1 MKKPTLIALFVADA
15 AMFLAVMSIIAV
27 EAAQDRP
34 MAPTVA
40 WACAAMV
47 LGCMG
52 MLLFAYLKALKGG
65 FEETV
70 LEKIKGN
77 FRIVDEE
84 LRAQKILIA
93 QQEKNDVKITEDAA
107 KIRGLA
113 AENATGVSQLNA
125 RLEALECAL
134 KKCERAE
141 EKASRAM
148 EEIDALKETQSSNN
162 SDFDGIVAK
171 LSVLEKGAE
180 TLSTQ
185 KDGILASLEASNRRI
200 TALEETSE
208 NIVSEL
214 KNAPRET
221 TDAFVGQSTAIEDE
235 TLDGFSQKEQPQP
248 STPPEKF
255 PDDTAPENSDIKNI
269 PELGHLMAKALS
281 CASTTKDSVAKFIEK
296 ADIPAQPQTA
306 EDALS
311 ATEPQNAAADAAEPY
326 TDAPHADVKNA
337 GEITQQTA
345 PEKDEAST
353 TDTPKPEPSSDL
365 EENVSAAE
373 KNSVTEE
380 SPAEEQN
387 APADAAAQASGLPSQ
402 DMLFEELPENR
413 KPQKPK
419 KGDTCLTV
427 NALIGIGNKPFLRG
441 NGAGLNPDKGVP
453 MEYVE
458 IGKWRFV
465 FGETETPVEFE
476 VLKNDE
482 TPPAGESNF
491 TINPGEK
498 MDLNLIFPAQQD

>member
-15 AMFLAVMSIIAV
+15 AMFLAVMSIIAAA
-27 EAAQDRP
+27 AAQDRP
-34 MAPTVA
+34 MAPAVA

-47 LGCMG
+47 LGSMG
-52 MLLFAYLKALKGG
+52 MLLLAYLKALKGG

-113 AENATGVSQLNA
+113 AENAMGVSQLNA

-134 KKCERAE
+134 KKCGRAE

-180 TLSTQ
+180 TLSAQ
-185 KDGILASLEASNRRI
+185 KDGILASIEASNRRI
-200 TALEETSE
+200 AALEEVSE
-208 NIVSEL
+208 QIASEL
-214 KNAPRET
+214 KNAAQSA
-221 TDAFVGQSTAIEDE
+221 TDALGGQITAIEDE
-235 TLDGFSQKEQPQP
+235 TLDGFSQKEHPLP
-248 STPPEKF
+248 ATP
-255 PDDTAPENSDIKNI
+255 PENSDIKNI

-281 CASTTKDSVAKFIEK
+281 GASTTKDSVAKFIEK
-296 ADIPAQPQTA
+296 ADTPAQTPAQEDPLPETA
-306 EDALS
+306 
-311 ATEPQNAAADAAEPY
+311 PQNAEITASE
-326 TDAPHADVKNA
+326 TDTDSPKNA
-337 GEITQQTA
+337 GENTA
-345 PEKDEAST
+345 QAAPAIDESSAA
-353 TDTPKPEPSSDL
+353 DTPQAQPSADA
-365 EENVSAAE
+365 EENASAAE
-373 KNSVTEE
+373 QNPVAELSA
-380 SPAEEQN
+380 AEEQN
-387 APADAAAQASGLPSQ
+387 APADAASQASGKPSQ

-419 KGDTCLTV
+419 KGDTSLTV

-482 TPPAGESNF
+482 TPPAGETKF

-498 MDLNLIFPAQQD
+498 MGLNLIFPAQQD